1 MIALS
6 DEVRSRSVQNW
17 RRLLVP
23 EEFASGCVHSKW
35 GLVVKGVCYSVADD
49 NPWTDAALM
58 GTPAKT
64 LDQLSKVVVR
74 SLTGAR
80 TKGYVSDFSSIEDSF
95 NLLPQED
102 PLQGTAIK
110 VALKDLKAVFFVWEF
125 NGKPENHD
133 SPHSAVP
140 GDARTIEV

>member
-64 LDQLSKVVVR
+64 LDQLSKVVVGF
-74 SLTGAR
+74 LTGDR
-80 TKGYVSDFSSIEDSF
+80 INGYVYEFS
-95 NLLPQED
+95 
-102 PLQGTAIK
+102 
-110 VALKDLKAVFFVWEF
+110 AL
-125 NGKPENHD
+125 
-133 SPHSAVP
+133 
-140 GDARTIEV
+140 DAYRSEER